1 MSGPQFFQ
9 TAMGSRFYEGTMPLL
24 VRELKALNQG
34 IAVLNKNMERI
45 ASALEAGLGGQ
56 LPATKPEGEVQG

>member
-9 TAMGSRFYEGTMPLL
+9 TAMGSRFYEGTMPAIG
-24 VRELKALNQG
+24 RELKTLNAG
-34 IAVLNKNMERI
+34 LAELNRNMERI

-56 LPATKPEGEVQG
+56 LSATKPEGEVQG